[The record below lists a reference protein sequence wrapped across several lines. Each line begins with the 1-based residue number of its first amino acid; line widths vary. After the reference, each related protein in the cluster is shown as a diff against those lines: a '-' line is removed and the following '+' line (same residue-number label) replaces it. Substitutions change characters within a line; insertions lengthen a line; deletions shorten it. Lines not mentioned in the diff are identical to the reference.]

1 MNESIA
7 RANGH
12 QPIELPADRFA
23 EEMLR
28 PLVASEVARQ
38 LEPPAK
44 TRWSFDDYLHLVY
57 TITWWAALLSVGFV
71 IGGGAR

>member
-7 RANGH
+7 QSNGH
-12 QPIELPADRFA
+12 QPIERTTDRFA

-28 PLVASEVARQ
+28 PLVEREVARQ

-44 TRWSFDDYLHLVY
+44 HRWSVDDYLHLVY
-57 TITWWAALLSVGFV
+57 TITWWAALFSVGFA
-71 IGGGAR
+71 IGGTR